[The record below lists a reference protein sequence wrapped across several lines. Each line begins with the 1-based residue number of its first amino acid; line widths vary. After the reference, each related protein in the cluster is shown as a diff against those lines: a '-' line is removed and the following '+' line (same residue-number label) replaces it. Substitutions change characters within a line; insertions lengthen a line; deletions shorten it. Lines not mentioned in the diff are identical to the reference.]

1 MSPLRQKMTE
11 DLRLAGYSPKTVEA
25 YVGTVSSL
33 YTYFKR
39 SPGKLNEEEI
49 RQYFLYLKEER
60 KVARSTFT
68 QHLCGL
74 KFFYEQTLGRQ
85 WSIFGVVHPD
95 RSKKLP
101 KVLPHGEIKRLISQ
115 VRKDDCRMALILIYS
130 CGLRISEGLHV
141 RVQDIDGERKM
152 LRVDQGKGLKD
163 RSVPLPE
170 RTLDLLRSYWK
181 QDRPKYYF
189 FPSARHP
196 EQTMHLTRLQKTFKT
211 VVRESG
217 SVYQDATIHTLRH
230 SYATRLLEHGVDLR
244 SIQEILGH
252 ASLSTTLVYTH
263 LTHAQKVSVQQ
274 TVNDL
279 MADL

>member
-1 MSPLRQKMTE
+1 M
-11 DLRLAGYSPKTVEA
+11 
-25 YVGTVSSL
+25 
-33 YTYFKR
+33 
-39 SPGKLNEEEI
+39 
-49 RQYFLYLKEER
+49 
-60 KVARSTFT
+60 ARSTFT

-85 WSIFGVVHPD
+85 WSLFGMVHPD

-101 KVLPHGEIKRLISQ
+101 KVLPHKEVKRLISQ

-130 CGLRISEGLHV
+130 CGLRITEGLHV

-163 RSVPLPE
+163 RAVPLPE
-170 RTLDLLRSYWK
+170 RALDLLRTYWK
-181 QDRPKYYF
+181 QSRPVYYF
-189 FPSARHP
+189 FPSTRHP
-196 EQTMHLTRLQKTFKT
+196 EKPMDPTRLQKTFKT
-211 VVRESG
+211 VLRESD
-217 SVYQDATIHTLRH
+217 SPHQEATIHTLRH

-252 ASLSTTLVYTH
+252 ASLSSTLVYTH
-263 LTHAQKVSVQQ
+263 LTHAQNVSVQQ